1 MADSEGLVNGLS
13 VVNMATGLAA
23 ALAGK
28 LLGDMG
34 CRVVRVSPTGA
45 DPFGDLYPAY
55 ETLRAHERS
64 APYPYPGSA
73 TTLNE
78 LLAAADVCIVGGE
91 DFPGLKSEKGLAA
104 KLSAAHH
111 RLIAVELTGY
121 PSGSNPAGRPAVDLL
136 VQARSGLV
144 YEQFSR
150 RPNVMSFQPTH
161 YGAALLA
168 VIGALAALY
177 SRERDGRGQVVATSL
192 YEGALA
198 WVTPWGRVPEPDAA
212 FETQAPV
219 DSRPLILQCA
229 DGKYIQIVLGAVG
242 SKYNLYKVLR
252 IDDPTLSPTASGV
265 ASPEDPPEKFFGDV
279 ELLAPYVARWNR
291 ADLLRALT
299 EARVSAASILDPAES
314 WDDPQTRHN
323 SLIVTAADGTRHVGN
338 PIAFSLSAAK
348 TKSIPAGTGS
358 PLSGLR
364 IVDFGAFTAGPFSSG
379 LLRTLGA
386 DVIKVELPT
395 GDPSRG
401 IFRAF
406 TASNRGKRSIALDMK
421 SPVGIE
427 IVKRLCARADVV
439 TSNFRTGVAERL
451 GIDGASLQRERPE
464 LIVLDSSAFGSG
476 GPRGSEGAFDLSIV
490 ALTGHE
496 VRAGGVG
503 NPPLWNR
510 IFLGDYGGG
519 LLGAVALLG
528 ALVNRARRGHGA
540 SLNVSLFNTGIFLQS
555 ELIQRP
561 DGAFK
566 GAPLLNSKQ
575 TGFHPAESL
584 YQCRDGWIA
593 IAVRDE
599 KSASRLREVLGLND
613 RLPVNWRTWSDPQA
627 ALLTQ
632 SIAEC
637 RIDDLLASLDAS
649 GVWAEKCRQHE
660 ERVIFADES
669 LEALGIIGCA
679 SNAKYGHVWQITPL
693 PRFSKSSKEP
703 AVSAPALGEHTRAI
717 LCELGF
723 GPEEID
729 AAFNAKAVR

>member
-1 MADSEGLVNGLS
+1 MDESDGLISGLS
-13 VVNMATGLAA
+13 VINMATGLAA

-34 CRVVRVSPTGA
+34 CRVIRVSPAGA
-45 DPFGDLYPAY
+45 DPFADLYPAY
-55 ETLRAHERS
+55 ETLRGHERS
-64 APYPYPGSA
+64 VPYPDSA
-73 TTLNE
+73 AGLDE
-78 LLAAADVCIVGGE
+78 LVAAADACIVGGE
-91 DFPGLKSEKGLAA
+91 DFPGLKAEKGLAA
-104 KLSAAHH
+104 KLSAAHP

-121 PSGSNPAGRPAVDLL
+121 PPGSSLAGLPAVDIL

-144 YEQFSR
+144 HEQFSR
-150 RPNVMSFQPTH
+150 RPNVMSFQPTQ

-198 WVTPWGRVPEPDAA
+198 WVTPWGRVPKPDAA

-242 SKYNLYKVLR
+242 SKYNLYKVLH
-252 IDDPTLSPTASGV
+252 IDDPTLQPTASGV
-265 ASPEDPPEKFFGDV
+265 ASPQDPPEKFFGDV
-279 ELLAPYVARWNR
+279 DLLAPYVARWNR

-299 EARVSAASILDPAES
+299 EARVSAAPILEPAET
-314 WDDPQTRHN
+314 WDDPQTQHN
-323 SLIVTAADGTRHVGN
+323 GMIVTAADGTRHVGN
-338 PIAFSLSAAK
+338 PIAYSLCAAK
-348 TKSIPAGTGS
+348 SKSIPAGRGS

-386 DVIKVELPT
+386 DVIKVELPA

-406 TASNRGKRSIALDMK
+406 TASNRGKRSIAVDMK
-421 SPVGIE
+421 SPIGIE

-451 GIDGASLQRERPE
+451 GIDGPSLHRERPE

-476 GPRGSEGAFDLSIV
+476 GPRASEGAFDLTIV

-540 SLNVSLFNTGIFLQS
+540 NLNVSLFNSGIFLQS

-561 DGAFK
+561 NGAFE
-566 GAPLLNSKQ
+566 GAPLLNSTQ

-599 KSASRLREVLGLND
+599 NRAGRLRDVLGVGD
-613 RLPVNWRTWSDPQA
+613 RLPVDWRTWSDPQA
-627 ALLTQ
+627 AVLTKA
-632 SIAEC
+632 IAGLSTDE
-637 RIDDLLASLDAS
+637 LLASLNDA

-660 ERVIFADES
+660 ERAIFSDES
-669 LEALGIIGCA
+669 LEALGVIGCA

-693 PRFSKSSKEP
+693 PRFSRSTKEP
-703 AVSAPALGEHTRAI
+703 AVSAPALGEHTAAI
-717 LCELGF
+717 LSELGF
-723 GPEEID
+723 KPEEIE